1 MICPLNTRK
10 TRKVGIRNLCISR
23 ISRAILLLLTSSA
36 FADEVPSFRND
47 VMPVFLRAGCN
58 TGGCHGSARGQ
69 DGFGLSLFGFDPA
82 GDYQR
87 ITREMSGRRINLAV
101 PEESLLLQKATGS
114 VPHTGGER
122 FKKDSEL
129 YATILKWIKAGAPD
143 DAKDVAQPVAL
154 ELSPRELLLAGA
166 GAKQRLRATARYSD
180 GKERDVTNLAVFQT
194 NNEPVAAVSADGE
207 IIAGE
212 RGEALVTARFASF
225 TVGAQ
230 TIVVSQDSEFS
241 FPETSG
247 GNYIDGH
254 IEAKLRKLQVAP
266 SEVCSDAVFARRV
279 YLDII
284 GLLPAREELENF
296 VASEEPDKRA
306 KLIDALLA
314 RPEFADQWVMKWA
327 ELLQIRS
334 SNEVSYKA
342 ALRYFEWLREKLLAG
357 VPFDQITREI
367 LTATGGTL
375 ESPAANYYQVTTDPL
390 VLAENAAQVFAGV
403 RMQCAQC
410 HNHPFD
416 RWTTD
421 DYYGFTAFFTQVGRK
436 KGEDPR
442 ETIVFDK
449 REGEAKHILGEKP
462 VAPKFLGGAEPE
474 VKGRDRRAVLA
485 DWLTSAENPWFAK
498 NLANITWEHFFGRGI
513 VEPVDDVRVSN
524 PAANPE
530 LLDALGGK
538 LVEYGYDFRR
548 LVRDICNSRTY
559 QRATQTNESNKADE
573 RNFSHAG
580 IRRIRA
586 EVLLDCITGITETQ
600 DKFRGLPLGARAVE
614 IADGKTSNYFLTTF
628 GRARRETV
636 CSCEVLVE
644 PNLSQA
650 LHLLNGDTVAKKV
663 RQSLVI
669 KRMLEEMR
677 PPREIVEELYVRSV
691 SRKPTEAEIGKVGEL
706 LEGEEKPKAVLEDV
720 FWALLNSKEFLFNH

>member
-1 MICPLNTRK
+1 MICPLNMLK
-10 TRKVGIRNLCISR
+10 TRKVGIRNLC

-36 FADEVPSFRND
+36 FAEEVPSFRND

-230 TIVVSQDSEFS
+230 TIVVPQDSEFS

-342 ALRYFEWLREKLLAG
+342 ALRYFEWLREKLLTG

-416 RWTTD
+416 RWTAD

-449 REGEAKHILGEKP
+449 GEGEAKHILGGKP
-462 VAPKFLGGAEPE
+462 VAPKFLGGEEPE
-474 VKGRDRRAVLA
+474 MKGRDRRAVLA
-485 DWLTSAENPWFAK
+485 DWLTSAENPWFSK

-513 VEPVDDVRVSN
+513 VDPVDDVRVSN
-524 PAANPE
+524 PPTNPE

-538 LVEYGYDFRR
+538 LVNYGYDFRR
-548 LVRDICNSRTY
+548 LVRDICNSHAY

-600 DKFRGLPLGARAVE
+600 DKFRGLPLGARAVQ

-663 RQSLVI
+663 KQTPVI
-669 KRMLEEMR
+669 NRMLEEKR
-677 PPREIVEELYVRSV
+677 PTGEIVEELYIRSV
-691 SRKPTEAEIGKVGEL
+691 ARKPTEVELAKIDEL
-706 LEGEEKPKAVLEDV
+706 LEAEINPKPVLEDV